1 MATVPTGLANSLDAA
16 GTRAKLDTAAKKL
29 VKHRVILAEILKE
42 CTDEFKDFDLKYIQD
57 NCFVGEVKM
66 DIVSVD
72 QDIPDADETDT
83 SDADTSVVGS
93 DTEDA
98 SIKEG
103 TIRYDLIFDAV
114 VPDTQ
119 KQIRMVINVE
129 IQVSTDL
136 PYSIVTR
143 AIYYAARLVSRQKGT
158 VFTNSDY
165 QKIQKVYSIWIC
177 PDPKKMNANS
187 IAEYG
192 ITQQKVI
199 GRVKEK
205 VENYDKIKIIIL
217 SVNDEGMENRNTII
231 RLLSTL
237 LSTTESVENRK
248 KILQNDF
255 NISMTKEIEEE
266 VAEMCNLGMA
276 VELKGVEKGVAQGI
290 KQGVEIK
297 LIEDIKNLMDTL
309 KLTAEQAM
317 DALKVPKE
325 DQEYYAKKL

>member
-1 MATVPTGLANSLDAA
+1 MANVPTELANSMDAA

-42 CTDEFKDFDLKYIQD
+42 CTDEFKDFDLEYIQE

-72 QDIPDADETDT
+72 QDIP
-83 SDADTSVVGS
+83 DADTSVVGS

-103 TIRYDLIFDAV
+103 TIRYDLVFDAI
-114 VPDTQ
+114 VPDTK

-192 ITQQKVI
+192 ITQQKVT

-276 VELKGVEKGVAQGI
+276 VELKGVEKGEAQGFE
-290 KQGVEIK
+290 KA
-297 LIEDIKNLMDTL
+297 LIESIKNLTETL
-309 KLTAEQAM
+309 HLTVQQAM
-317 DALKVPKE
+317 DALKIPKE
-325 DQEYYAKKL
+325 DQDYYAKKI